1 MSAALSG
8 MPPNRSR
15 AKAGPGGAQALP
27 AVRGLLRPRAP
38 LAERT
43 WFRVG
48 GPADLLFEPADA
60 DDLARFLADRPA
72 HMAVTV
78 LGLASNLIVRDGGI
92 GGITIRLPRSF
103 AGIAVQGRAV
113 IAGAGAADAL
123 VARAAQR
130 AGLTGFEFLSGI
142 PGSIGGAIRMNA
154 GAYGTEMAD
163 VVEAVEALDDAGQ
176 RHMLTRAELGFAYR
190 HSALPEGWIVLRA
203 WLRGREGSA
212 VVIAR
217 QMERIRVEREASQPV
232 RSRTGGST
240 FANPPGGARAWELI
254 DAAGCRGLR
263 MGGAQVSERHCN
275 FLINTGTA
283 TATDLEELGEEV
295 RRRVAARFGI
305 TLEWEIRRIGRAG
318 RRDAGG
324 TG

>member
-1 MSAALSG
+1 MSAALSRT
-8 MPPNRSR
+8 PPDRPR

-60 DDLARFLADRPA
+60 EDLAHFLANRPSR
-72 HMAVTV
+72 MAVTV

-92 GGITIRLPRSF
+92 GGVTIRLPRSF
-103 AGIAVQGRAV
+103 AGIAVRGSAV
-113 IAGAGAADAL
+113 VAGAGAADVL

-130 AGLTGFEFLSGI
+130 AELTGFEFLSGI
-142 PGSIGGAIRMNA
+142 PGSIGGAVRMNA
-154 GAYGTEMAD
+154 GAYGSEMAER
-163 VVEAVEALDDAGQ
+163 VEAVEVLDDAGC
-176 RHMLTRAELGFAYR
+176 RHMLTRAELSFAYR
-190 HSALPEGWIVLRA
+190 RCALPEGWIVLRA
-203 WLRGREGSA
+203 WLRGRSGSA
-212 VVIAR
+212 AAIAR

-240 FANPPGGARAWELI
+240 FANPPGGVRAWELI

-263 MGGAQVSERHCN
+263 MGGAEVSERHCN

-283 TATDLEELGEEV
+283 TAADLEGLGEEV
-295 RRRVAARFGI
+295 RRRVAARSGI
-305 TLEWEIRRIGRAG
+305 ALEWEIRRIGRSVARDGGEAG
-318 RRDAGG
+318 
-324 TG
+324 